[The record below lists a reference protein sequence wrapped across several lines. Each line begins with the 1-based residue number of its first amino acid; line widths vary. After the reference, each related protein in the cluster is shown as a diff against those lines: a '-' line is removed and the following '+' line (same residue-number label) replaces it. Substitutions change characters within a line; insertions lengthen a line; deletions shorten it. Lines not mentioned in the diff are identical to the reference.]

1 LNEASGSL
9 KIERVSTDL
18 GGTTLTFNAM
28 SNRTCSVQFKSALNA
43 MAWLNLTNVSERT
56 MNRWETVTDS
66 PVGKGSRFYRLMTPP
81 AE

>member
-28 SNRTCSVQFKSALNA
+28 SNRTCSVQFKSALNG
-43 MAWLNLTNVSERT
+43 VVESHERLGT
-56 MNRWETVTDS
+56 HNESLGD
-66 PVGKGSRFYRLMTPP
+66 GD
-81 AE
+81 